1 MLSSS
6 GLELDVAIFT
16 VPTFRCDF
24 RRQRTDRRPD
34 AVKDTPE
41 TNASDNMSKCTIV
54 GCGAVG
60 EAIANALVRA
70 RRARRASRFSRA
82 RARARAVPRRPI
94 LTFPLCANR
103 PPAQV
108 LADVVSDLV
117 LYDVVKDKLKGMA
130 MDFQHGQGF
139 HVTRVTAG
147 DWPDTAG
154 SDVVII
160 TAGVRQREGESRRDL
175 MGRNKAIMEHIVPP
189 MAKHSPNAIVI
200 VVANPCDFMTQLVQQ
215 MSGFPPGRVFGSGTF
230 LDSSRLRTELSKKIG
245 VAPESINAYILG
257 EHGDASVVAVHTATV
272 GCTLLTELV
281 PLAEIDVAHKA
292 VIAAAAEVIKL
303 RGYTATA
310 IGMAVGKIVQAI
322 VRDKRVIIPVSCPAK
337 GRCGVE
343 ADVYMSLP
351 CIVDKHGAR
360 PWSTLL
366 RPDECDKLKAT
377 AQIMFDASKE
387 ILNL

>member
-1 MLSSS
+1 
-6 GLELDVAIFT
+6 
-16 VPTFRCDF
+16 
-24 RRQRTDRRPD
+24 
-34 AVKDTPE
+34 
-41 TNASDNMSKCTIV
+41 MSKCTIV

-82 RARARAVPRRPI
+82 RTRARAAPRRPI

>member
-82 RARARAVPRRPI
+82 RTRARAAPRRPI